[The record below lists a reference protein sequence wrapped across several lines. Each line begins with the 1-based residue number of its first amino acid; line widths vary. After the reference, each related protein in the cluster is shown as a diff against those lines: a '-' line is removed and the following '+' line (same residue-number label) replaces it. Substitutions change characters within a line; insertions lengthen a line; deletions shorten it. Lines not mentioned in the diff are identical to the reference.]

1 MLVKV
6 INPSMSAVAPVVV
19 PDKIAVAPI
28 NGSFVSLSF
37 MTALNVFCP
46 KTVCM
51 LNATISSKMILN
63 FIAQMIINV

>member
-1 MLVKV
+1 
-6 INPSMSAVAPVVV
+6 MSAVAPVAV

-46 KTVCM
+46 NTVFM

-63 FIAQMIINV
+63 FIA

>member
-1 MLVKV
+1 MVKV
-6 INPSMSAVAPVVV
+6 IIPLMSAVAPVAVS
-19 PDKIAVAPI
+19 DKIAVAPI

-46 KTVCM
+46 NTVFM

-63 FIAQMIINV
+63 FIA

>member
-1 MLVKV
+1 MLIKV
-6 INPSMSAVAPVVV
+6 INPSMSAVAPVV

>member
-1 MLVKV
+1 
-6 INPSMSAVAPVVV
+6 MSAVAPVV

-46 KTVCM
+46 NTVFM

-63 FIAQMIINV
+63 FIA